1 MTTLKVILQKQ
12 KNQQINPVTYGGA
25 DEFNSDKNNMKVN
38 NSGKIKILLTKTHG
52 NTRQQV

>member
-52 NTRQQV
+52 NTR